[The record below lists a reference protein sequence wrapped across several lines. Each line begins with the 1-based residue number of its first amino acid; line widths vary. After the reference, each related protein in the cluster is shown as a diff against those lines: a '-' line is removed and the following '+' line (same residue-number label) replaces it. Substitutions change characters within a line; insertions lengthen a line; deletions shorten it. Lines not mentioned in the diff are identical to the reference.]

1 MTMSTYNS
9 IFKKMLIVTLS
20 VMLTRV
26 PQLQAAAEAQ
36 GKMISTV
43 DWVNEQSRKE
53 MEAKVT
59 QFMNREDVATQ
70 LTQNGVNPTEAQM
83 RVASLSDAEL
93 QHLSSEI
100 DKSTYGGSVAG
111 VLIIVVLVLLIIY
124 LAKRV

>member
-1 MTMSTYNS
+1 MTIQ

-26 PQLQAAAEAQ
+26 PQLQAAAQAE

-43 DWVNEQSRKE
+43 DWVNEQNRKE
-53 MEAKVT
+53 MVAKVT
-59 QFMNREDVATQ
+59 QFMSRDDVATQ
-70 LTQNGVNPTEAQM
+70 LTANGVNPSEAQL

>member
-1 MTMSTYNS
+1 MTISVL
-9 IFKKMLIVTLS
+9 KKILVVTLS

-26 PQLQAAAEAQ
+26 PQLQAATQAE
-36 GKMISTV
+36 GKMISTME
-43 DWVNEQSRKE
+43 WVNEQSRKE
-53 MEAKVT
+53 MVDKVT
-59 QFMNREDVATQ
+59 KFMNRDDVATQ
-70 LTQNGVNPTEAQM
+70 LTANGVNPTEAQL

-93 QHLSSEI
+93 QHLSTEI